1 MRAGRFITPASEWL
15 LDNFHLITSQI
26 GEVHRNLPRT
36 YYRQLP
42 SLAAREQR
50 GRARIYAMA
59 IELVRHSDGRFER
72 QQLGLFLNTY
82 QRIAP
87 LTIGE
92 LWAWPS
98 MLTLALVE
106 NLRRLADEIMVT
118 RRARLIA
125 DDHLEHA
132 DTRHPLP
139 WPAEMHVASVVQ
151 LLLRMREYGRQIPLL
166 RQAVGARPRGAA
178 HDRRRSGPRRASA
191 TGRDAGVGRECD
203 HQPAALFGDRLARV
217 TSRA

>member
-1 MRAGRFITPASEWL
+1 
-15 LDNFHLITSQI
+15 
-26 GEVHRNLPRT
+26 
-36 YYRQLP
+36 
-42 SLAAREQR
+42 
-50 GRARIYAMA
+50 MA

-106 NLRRLADEIMVT
+106 NLRRLADEILVT

-125 DDHLEHA
+125 DDYLVHA
-132 DTRHPLP
+132 DTRRPLP
-139 WPAEMHVASVVQ
+139 WPAEIHVASVVQ
-151 LLLRMREYGRQIPLL
+151 LLLAHARVRAADSAAAAGGRGL
-166 RQAVGARPRGAA
+166 
-178 HDRRRSGPRRASA
+178 PRRA
-191 TGRDAGVGRECD
+191 
-203 HQPAALFGDRLARV
+203 AA
-217 TSRA
+217 